1 MDNIN
6 SLAVNLANIEKQYA
20 PEFADYPGNI
30 DLNNRKVYHNPNG
43 SIQTEYSIGVAFDP
57 GDNYSINIPT
67 IVNGKPVSANEAK
80 DHFMKTGEHLGVSYR
95 NPGESVDDFYKRVDQ
110 QSTALHE
117 RQDAYYNK
125 GKDMA
130 SFIGD
135 LKQSQQQAQ
144 DADAYRALVRQMEDD
159 SLAKNAVA
167 KSRAEYDNAHMG
179 YGLTRADIAKAIG
192 RPTSE
197 VSVDTIGDAEL
208 QQLGAVKMAN
218 QRAALEAMAS
228 YNQPREQIPLSAE
241 AIANQAAMTQAGQD
255 MSTGRLGLAGQI
267 SGRSVNP
274 AIANNFLNSIPNP
287 GSFEMNAN
295 KSTSGRQIGEISDIM
310 PSSSEEIRALK
321 AKGAY

>member
-1 MDNIN
+1 
-6 SLAVNLANIEKQYA
+6 
-20 PEFADYPGNI
+20 
-30 DLNNRKVYHNPNG
+30 
-43 SIQTEYSIGVAFDP
+43 
-57 GDNYSINIPT
+57 
-67 IVNGKPVSANEAK
+67 
-80 DHFMKTGEHLGVSYR
+80 
-95 NPGESVDDFYKRVDQ
+95 
-110 QSTALHE
+110 
-117 RQDAYYNK
+117 
-125 GKDMA
+125 MA

-197 VSVDTIGDAEL
+197 VSMDTLGDAEL

-241 AIANQAAMTQAGQD
+241 AIANQAAMAQAGQD
-255 MSTGRLGLAGQI
+255 MSTGRLGLAGQM
-267 SGRSVNP
+267 SGRAVNP
-274 AIANNFLNSIPNP
+274 AQVQRFLDSIPTP
-287 GSFEMNAN
+287 GGINMNAD
-295 KSTSGRQIGEISDIM
+295 KYVPGRQTGEISDIM

>member
-1 MDNIN
+1 MDNSS
-6 SLAVNLANIEKQYA
+6 SLASNLANIEKQYK

-67 IVNGKPVSANEAK
+67 IVNGKPVSTSEAK

-95 NPGESVDDFYKRVDQ
+95 NPGESVDDFYKRVDK
-110 QSTALHE
+110 QSTTLHE

-135 LKQSQQQAQ
+135 LKQSQQQVQ

-159 SLAKNAVA
+159 SLARNVA
-167 KSRAEYDNAHMG
+167 ARTKAEYDNAHMG
-179 YGLTRADIAKAIG
+179 YGLTRADVAKAMG

-197 VSVDTIGDAEL
+197 VSMDTLGDAEL
-208 QQLGAVKMAN
+208 QQLGATKMAN

-228 YNQPREQIPLSAE
+228 YNQPREQPTGQEVNPVMA
-241 AIANQAAMTQAGQD
+241 QAGQD
-255 MSTGRLGLAGQI
+255 MSAGRLGLAGQM
-267 SGRSVNP
+267 SGRAANP
-274 AIANNFLNSIPNP
+274 AVAQRFVDSIPTP
-287 GSFEMNAN
+287 GGINMNAD
-295 KSTSGRQIGEISDIM
+295 KYVPGRQTGESSDIM
-310 PSSSEEIRALK
+310 PSNDQDIRTLK

>member
-1 MDNIN
+1 MDSKS
-6 SLAVNLANIEKQYA
+6 SLAANLANIEKQYK

-67 IVNGKPVSANEAK
+67 IVDGKPVSTNEAK

-95 NPGESVDDFYKRVDQ
+95 KPGESIDDFYKRVDQ
-110 QSTALHE
+110 QSTTLHE
-117 RQDAYYNK
+117 RQDTYYNK
-125 GKDMA
+125 GKDMT

-144 DADAYRALVRQMEDD
+144 DAAAYQALLRQAEDT
-159 SLAKNAVA
+159 SLAKSVA
-167 KSRAEYDNAHMG
+167 AQTKAEYDNAHMG
-179 YGLTRADIAKAIG
+179 YGLTRADVARVIG

-197 VSVDTIGDAEL
+197 VSVDTLSDPEL
-208 QQLGAVKMAN
+208 QQLGAIKHSDRM
-218 QRAALEAMAS
+218 AALAQMTGAK
-228 YNQPREQIPLSAE
+228 EQIPLSSE
-241 AIANQAAMTQAGQD
+241 ARANQIAMAQAGQD
-255 MSTGRLGLAGQI
+255 LNAGRLGLAGQM
-267 SGRSVNP
+267 SGRNVSP
-274 AIANNFLNSIPNP
+274 AQPQRFLDSIPNP